1 MKVLVLTFILLL
13 PSLSSA
19 NCLLRITIDPIY
31 SKNVLASFEKT
42 AKAKK
47 YKIISESD
55 ERWEHFRLNIS
66 NPSLMT
72 NEVAAE
78 YIAVKLE
85 KFVTPNFE
93 VAYEKSQGLTASG
106 RDEIA
111 LNSLKEIP
119 TCPQSLY
126 SDIFA
131 KLED

>member
-1 MKVLVLTFILLL
+1 MKVLVLTSILLF
-13 PSLSSA
+13 PSFSSA
-19 NCLLRITIDPIY
+19 NCLMRITIDPIY

-66 NPSLMT
+66 NPSLIT
-72 NEVAAE
+72 NGIAAE
-78 YIAVKLE
+78 NIAVKLE

-93 VAYEKSQGLTASG
+93 VAYEKSQGLSTIG
-106 RDEIA
+106 RDEMV

-119 TCPQSLY
+119 TCPQALY